1 MSAGE
6 DPRRTLARHGLGAK
20 KSWGQNFLR
29 DRSVLARIAG
39 ATQATADD
47 VVVEIGAGLGALT
60 RALAELSPPPAQIVA
75 IERDPDMVAV
85 LEADVAGEQ
94 VVVRA
99 ADATHFDFTAEA
111 RRVGRPLVVVGNLP
125 YQIASALILALLAAG
140 RAGAVARAVV
150 MIQREMAK
158 RITAPPGS
166 RVYGRLTV
174 AVAQHAEAAI
184 LFDVKP
190 GSFHPA
196 PSVMS
201 SVLRLIPRAGAAGAR
216 EGRRTFRGGRESR
229 RSRPAARCCAA
240 RWRASASSG
249 RRPRWRRRG
258 WPAPS
263 APRSSRSPP
272 SPAWPTGSPRPPDVR
287 CRSCPKSRPSFAA
300 WTPSCGGGASRRSG
314 AADCRC
320 TSIARS
326 TCARCGRWPSGT
338 RSGASGG
345 AASTCWSRRARRTGS
360 SSTWA

>member
-1 MSAGE
+1 MSPGE

-29 DRSVLARIAG
+29 DRSVLARIAA
-39 ATQATADD
+39 ATQAGADD

-60 RALAELSPPPAQIVA
+60 RALAELSPPPAEIVA

-85 LEADVAGEQ
+85 LEADVAGER
-94 VVVRA
+94 VAVRA
-99 ADATHFDFTAEA
+99 ADAMHFDFVAEA
-111 RRVGRPLVVVGNLP
+111 RRAGRPLVVVGNLP

-174 AVAQHAEAAI
+174 AVAQYAEAAI

-201 SVLRLIPRAGAAGAR
+201 SVLRLVPRPAPLAPVKDAALFEDVVKQAFATRRKMLRRALAGFGEQRAAAALAAAGLAGTERAEELSVAAFAR
-216 EGRRTFRGGRESR
+216 L
-229 RSRPAARCCAA
+229 ADA
-240 RWRASASSG
+240 
-249 RRPRWRRRG
+249 
-258 WPAPS
+258 
-263 APRSSRSPP
+263 
-272 SPAWPTGSPRPPDVR
+272 
-287 CRSCPKSRPSFAA
+287 FAA
-300 WTPSCGGGASRRSG
+300 TA
-314 AADCRC
+314 
-320 TSIARS
+320 
-326 TCARCGRWPSGT
+326 
-338 RSGASGG
+338 
-345 AASTCWSRRARRTGS
+345 
-360 SSTWA
+360 